1 VEPGARVAF
10 RGRPNG
16 RAMSDDVNCLSSPA
30 ESKVAVL
37 RADQCF
43 RLVARRGVDAGE
55 IVLRLDGVVVDRPS
69 RHSIQIGAAIHLE
82 KPDDLGGHDELDQ
95 CQWRFLEHSCAPNAA
110 FRGRELVALTR
121 IEPFEPVT
129 FDYLTQEYDMASP
142 FSCACGS
149 PDCVGDVRGFRHLS
163 PAGRERLRPRLAPHV
178 LELARR
184 DGLC

>member
-1 VEPGARVAF
+1 MR
-10 RGRPNG
+10 
-16 RAMSDDVNCLSSPA
+16 SDSTPALDNPISSGLA
-30 ESKVAVL
+30 IL
-37 RADQCF
+37 RADGSS
-43 RLVARRGVDAGE
+43 RLVAQRAFRAGDVILE
-55 IVLRLDGVVVDRPS
+55 LDGVQVTEPS
-69 RHSIQIGAAIHLE
+69 RHSIQIGIGLHLE
-82 KPDDLGGHDELDQ
+82 KPAYVEGVAEMDRYL
-95 CQWRFLEHSCAPNAA
+95 WRFLEHSCAPCAA
-110 FRGRELVALTR
+110 FRGSELVALRT
-121 IEPFEPVT
+121 IEPLEPVT